1 MIERLADLFVQFSLL
16 NFVAFG
22 GITAMLPEIH
32 RLAVDQRHWM
42 DDATFAHL
50 FAIAQAAPGPNL
62 LVVSLIG
69 WQVAGIPGGIAATV
83 GICLP
88 VSSFVYLLYRHWE
101 KFRGTPWQQA
111 IDTAIAPLAVGLVAT
126 SGYFVV
132 TSAALDHRG
141 LVVTALSTALLART
155 RWHPLWFL
163 AAGGLA
169 GGLGWL

>member
-1 MIERLADLFVQFSLL
+1 MAWQITDLFAQFSLL

-22 GITAMLPEIH
+22 GVTAMLPEIH
-32 RLAVDQRHWM
+32 RLVVEQRQWM
-42 DDATFAHL
+42 DDATFAQL

-62 LVVSLIG
+62 LFVSLIG
-69 WQVAGIPGGIAATV
+69 WQVAGIAGGIAATL

-88 VSSFVYLLYRHWE
+88 VSIFIFLLYQHWE

-111 IDTAIAPLAVGLVAT
+111 IETGIAPLAVGLVCT
-126 SGYFVV
+126 SGWFVV
-132 TSAALDHRG
+132 ASAHLDYRSIAL
-141 LVVTALSTALLART
+141 TAGCTVLLARQT
-155 RWHPLWFL
+155 WHPLWFL

>member
-1 MIERLADLFVQFSLL
+1 MIERIADLFIQFSLL

-32 RLAVDQRHWM
+32 RLVVDQRQWM

-69 WQVAGIPGGIAATV
+69 WQVAGIAGGIAATL

-88 VSSFVYLLYRHWE
+88 VSSFVFLIYRHWE
-101 KFRGTPWQQA
+101 KFRGTPWLSA

-126 SGYFVV
+126 SGWFVV
-132 TSAALDHRG
+132 ASAGLDWRGFAL
-141 LVVTALSTALLART
+141 TALTTVLLVRS
-155 RWHPLWFL
+155 RRHPLWFL
-163 AAGGLA
+163 AAGGIA
-169 GGLGWL
+169 GALGWL